1 MHLRLERSPVDLE
14 IQDTWEFKTEFIF
27 TTLMCVL
34 VTKKISHVMIHLFW
48 KPGWELDLERD
59 KIDMRAAE
67 ELERAG
73 ILLWQ
78 RLHRA
83 SQITRNLLM
92 NGWLGQ
98 GAAYDIDFY
107 KNVPMEK
114 AKNELAALGI
124 KPDEVLLEEQEEED
138 EIFR

>member
-1 MHLRLERSPVDLE
+1 
-14 IQDTWEFKTEFIF
+14 
-27 TTLMCVL
+27 
-34 VTKKISHVMIHLFW
+34 MIHLFW

-107 KNVPMEK
+107 KSIPMEK

-124 KPDEVLLEEQEEED
+124 KPDEVLLEEQEEEG